1 MDLAG
6 TGDFLRIQ
14 QIFLPRRLV
23 GRYGHIVGRHGEGI
37 GSASVVCQSNG
48 VAGTVDG
55 TVGRSAGQG
64 HSDGLARDKVLDT
77 SVLHVFCRGR
87 RHAYATGA
95 GNLVSTLSTLL
106 VNAVHAAVG
115 KAFNPAALQAQMS
128 GFYRTLCK

>member
-6 TGDFLRIQ
+6 TGDCLRIQ

-37 GSASVVCQSNG
+37 GTASVVCQGNG
-48 VAGTVDG
+48 VARTIDSA
-55 TVGRSAGQG
+55 VGRAAGQG
-64 HSDGLARDKVLDT
+64 HGDGLSENKVLDT
-77 SVLHVFCRGR
+77 AVLHVFCRGR

-95 GNLVSTLSTLL
+95 GNLVSTLSALL
-106 VNAVHAAVG
+106 VNAIHAAVG
-115 KAFNPAALQAQMS
+115 KAFDPAALQAQMS